1 MKYLA
6 YTRGRASAFGV
17 FNDSSGTEDVVL
29 VAEVDT
35 VVPAERQKISDGIRA
50 AVTRGSAVALRY
62 VHIVGKH
69 WLVKTSSG
77 KTARSANR
85 DKFLKE
91 MQAKGQTF

>member
-1 MKYLA
+1 VHP
-6 YTRGRASAFGV
+6 GRASAFGIY
-17 FNDSSGTEDVVL
+17 NDATGTEDVIL
-29 VAEVDT
+29 VAEVDNEDDL
-35 VVPAERQKISDGIRA
+35 VRQSIADAIRA

-62 VHIVGKH
+62 AYIVSSH

-91 MQAKGQTF
+91 MQEKALEY